1 MIRHRDATMC
11 RFLLRMKNR
20 SARFVLGLATVL
32 ALALPAAAQ
41 QPHVTKTYGLTLG
54 DKLRYPKG
62 FTHFDYANP
71 DAPKGGSV
79 RLYSIGGFDSFNPF
93 IIKGDPPA
101 GVGLMFESLM
111 VGSEDDALGEYGL
124 IAESV
129 EVPDDLSW
137 VIYNLRPEA
146 KFSDGSPIT
155 ADDVIWSL
163 ETLKT
168 EGAPTYR
175 FYYKNIAKAEK
186 LGPHRVKFVF
196 SGPRNRELPQITGE
210 LPVLSKAY
218 WSKVGFDRTT
228 LDPPVTSGPYT
239 IASFEPNRYVVL
251 KRNPD
256 YWGRDLPVRRGLY
269 NYDEIRYDFYRDE
282 TVALEAFKAGLY
294 DYRFESASKTW
305 ATGYDFPAL
314 TRGAVIKEEVPN
326 KLPTGMQGFAFN
338 LRREKFGDIN
348 LREALDLAFDFQWSN
363 KHLFYGQYVRTESYF
378 SNTELASQGLPSK
391 KELKLL
397 EPLRGQIPDPVFT
410 QEYKEPETDGSGVPR
425 ANLRKAASLLQK
437 AGYTFDKGRL
447 LDPKT
452 HRPLTIEFLLAQ
464 PAFERVVT
472 PYLQNLKRLGIGG
485 NIRTI
490 DPAAYQNRV
499 RDFDFD
505 AVVTSIPQSLSPGNE
520 QRDYWTSEAAARP
533 GSRNIMGIKNAA
545 VDKLVDALIAAP
557 DREFSGHRHPCPRP
571 CLAVAPLRR
580 AALAHHQLPPR
591 LLEPVRHSQGS
602 AFLRN
607 RLLLLVDRSGEGRG
621 AGEDRAEAAM
631 TTAR

>member
-124 IAESV
+124 IAELV

-175 FYYKNIAKAEK
+175 FYYKNIAKAER

-378 SNTELASQGLPSK
+378 SNTELASKGLPSK

-437 AGYTFDKGRL
+437 AGYTVDKGRL

-557 DREFSGHRHPCPRP
+557 DRESLVTATHALDRVLLWHHYVVPHWHITSFRLAYWNRFGIPKDRP
-571 CLAVAPLRR
+571 SYGTGFYSWWIDPAKD
-580 AALAHHQLPPR
+580 AALAR
-591 LLEPVRHSQGS
+591 TG
-602 AFLRN
+602 LRQQ
-607 RLLLLVDRSGEGRG
+607 
-621 AGEDRAEAAM
+621 
-631 TTAR
+631 